1 MEKKYLIAGLAF
13 IIDAPQEAFDLL
25 WNYEPFEVP
34 EAANHR
40 DSGTGSA
47 PLLYTLHVGTY
58 PIPAEKKHV
67 YTDCADDDMPR
78 IEMSRVAPMDATA
91 KEDDWL
97 LEEAITRTTS
107 ICMQLRTRAD
117 FSEGWLT
124 VKDKEFLKFGIDN
137 SAMLLFAFSGL
148 WYDCLEMHASVP
160 VKDGKGYLFLGKS
173 GTGKSTHSL
182 QWHEAFP
189 DAYLLNDDNPILRLI
204 NNTLMVY
211 GSPWS
216 GKTPCYKNL
225 SAPVGGIVKIK
236 QAPYNKARAL
246 KLPEAYAYMLSS
258 ASGLKIEPKM
268 MDKLYEIIAKLIQMV
283 PMLELE
289 CLPNPDAARTCY
301 EALTTHDL

>member
-1 MEKKYLIAGLAF
+1 MEKKYLIADLSF
-13 IIDAPQEAFDLL
+13 IVDAPEEAFELM

-34 EAANHR
+34 IASEQAV
-40 DSGTGSA
+40 SSESKT
-47 PLLYTLHVGTY
+47 PLLFTLHVGDF
-58 PIPAEKKHV
+58 PIPEDKKHV
-67 YTDCADDDMPR
+67 YTDSSDDDMPR
-78 IEMSRVAPMDATA
+78 IEMSRVLPMRNCE
-91 KEDDWL
+91 EDDWL
-97 LEEAITRTTS
+97 LEEATS
-107 ICMQLRTRAD
+107 HAAPICMQLRASAD

-124 VKDKEFLKFGIDN
+124 VKEKDALKFGIDN
-137 SAMLLFAFSGL
+137 SAMLLFAFTSL
-148 WYDCLEMHASVP
+148 WYETLEMHASVP

-182 QWHEAFP
+182 QWHAAFP
-189 DAYLLNDDNPILRLI
+189 DAYLLNDDNPILRII
-204 NNTLMVY
+204 NNTLVVY

-268 MDKLYEIIAKLIQMV
+268 MDKLYEIIAQIIQMV

-301 EALTTHDL
+301 EALTIHDL